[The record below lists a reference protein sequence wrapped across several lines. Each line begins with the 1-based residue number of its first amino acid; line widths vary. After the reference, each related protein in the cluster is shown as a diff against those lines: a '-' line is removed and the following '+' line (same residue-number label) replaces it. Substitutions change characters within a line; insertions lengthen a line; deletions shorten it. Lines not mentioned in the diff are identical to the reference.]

1 VTPQFDFQF
10 KWCRQPKENE
20 MLYSA
25 SGSPVGVAI
34 LRLPIDDDMLLGN
47 EQVCMIFIERIVH
60 LQQQHPCSSASAAKT
75 VSQKQR
81 VVYIRTDSEASDE

>member
-1 VTPQFDFQF
+1 
-10 KWCRQPKENE
+10 
-20 MLYSA
+20 
-25 SGSPVGVAI
+25 
-34 LRLPIDDDMLLGN
+34 
-47 EQVCMIFIERIVH
+47 MIFVERIVH